1 MHPRTTSWCLSQELS
16 QIWLLWTTM
25 NMLSKWASQLHQADK
40 LEATNIWLMITL
52 TAANLEETLVLMV
65 SLKLSIDQSAEKL
78 TKQESEEEIV
88 MLRDMESHSLSA
100 NSVLAWT
107 LKLAPSRSLKLET
120 FLMNIWTDGL
130 TGNSSLSK
138 IWLLQLETRVKVFTI
153 KTELS
158 KFQKLNN

>member
-1 MHPRTTSWCLSQELS
+1 MHPRITSWCLSQELS

-40 LEATNIWLMITL
+40 LEVTNIWLMITL
-52 TAANLEETLVLMV
+52 TAANLVETPVLMV

-107 LKLAPSRSLKLET
+107 LKLALSRSLKLET

-138 IWLLQLETRVKVFTI
+138 IWLPQLETRVKVFTI